1 MNGHLMGFFPSPITG
16 SPQKG
21 TLKRPRPPR
30 RGLFSLI
37 HVAREK
43 VLGAA
48 GPMLRRD
55 IRYRGLAGAV
65 VEFRKLHCACRPS
78 HRYLLDFGMGLLLIS
93 VSGFILQG
101 VNNTGPM
108 MPEAVFLR

>member
-1 MNGHLMGFFPSPITG
+1 MNGHLMGFFPHHWFP
-16 SPQKG
+16 P
-21 TLKRPRPPR
+21 KRNPKEAPSPR

-65 VEFRKLHCACRPS
+65 VESSEVALCLPPFSSLPLGFRHGIAP
-78 HRYLLDFGMGLLLIS
+78 D
-93 VSGFILQG
+93 
-101 VNNTGPM
+101 
-108 MPEAVFLR
+108 